1 MKAKQIMLSSCCFI
15 LSFIINGKYN
25 LHGSRVSR
33 LHVKHFFCRHKVY
46 LRNLLG
52 LKKTRSE
59 QSFSRVERHS
69 SKWIHGLL
77 SPHLWNL
84 STKYTTKKHDLSSY
98 EINILI
104 YSMENALFEFHLL
117 SCNHYLLPIKDK
129 RTPPLKHIFGILCN
143 SGKPNN
149 GPIT

>member
-1 MKAKQIMLSSCCFI
+1 MGSNKSCFWYFI
-15 LSFIINGKYN
+15 LSFIINSKYIICTG
-25 LHGSRVSR
+25 LRC
-33 LHVKHFFCRHKVY
+33 LVY
-46 LRNLLG
+46 IWDIFLSARGIFEELAW

-129 RTPPLKHIFGILCN
+129 RIPPLKQIFGILCN
-143 SGKPNN
+143 IGKPNN